1 MKLDLYTD
9 GDRGRDRIRQDSQ
22 DNQERRRTAMNMI
35 ISNAQM
41 LTLNVGAAMIGIGAA
56 LVAAGVAFEWI
67 RSRLHKSQPDEQAK
81 H

>member
-1 MKLDLYTD
+1 
-9 GDRGRDRIRQDSQ
+9 
-22 DNQERRRTAMNMI
+22 MNMI